1 MYYYYYD
8 SNIILLQKKVLVQ
21 ELESQHTDA
30 VRSLIQVNKF
40 VWSGSAELDAHIC
53 VWQHEL

>member
-1 MYYYYYD
+1 MYYYYD